1 MNCQYYDF
9 SRPFCRF
16 YLLIIYIHLAVWK
29 QNDIKILI
37 EQKRFDK
44 LEARKE
50 ATPILYVHALIWT

>member
-1 MNCQYYDF
+1 M
-9 SRPFCRF
+9 
-16 YLLIIYIHLAVWK
+16 WK